1 MQKNSPSFK
10 LEQARKWHDYI
21 NFSFADQNAAA
32 KTLSFLFKMKIRVD
46 DDTLSVMIN
55 MKRKKQSKKI

>member
-1 MQKNSPSFK
+1 MQKSSPSFK
-10 LEQARKWHDYI
+10 PARKWHDYI

-32 KTLSFLFKMKIRVD
+32 KKLSFLFKMMKIRVD